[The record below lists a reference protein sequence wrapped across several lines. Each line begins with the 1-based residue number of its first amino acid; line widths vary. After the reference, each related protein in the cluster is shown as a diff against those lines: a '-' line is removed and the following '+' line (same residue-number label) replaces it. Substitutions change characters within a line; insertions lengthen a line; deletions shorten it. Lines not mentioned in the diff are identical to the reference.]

1 MHVPGVVGVGTA
13 LDLVNVTVYVFM
25 TMRLAIMVD

>member
-1 MHVPGVVGVGTA
+1 MHVPGAVGVGTA

-25 TMRLAIMVD
+25 TMRLAMVD